1 MSRGGGEKF
10 HQWLEILNVV
20 MFQVRDGQP
29 GEQGHD
35 GAGDGALARPDH
47 RYRSGDTEA
56 QIIFSV

>member
-1 MSRGGGEKF
+1 
-10 HQWLEILNVV
+10 

-47 RYRSGDTEA
+47 RYRSGDTGAE
-56 QIIFSV
+56 IIFSV